1 VEQFTIGIDIGGTK
15 TAYGL
20 LDGKARIIGRFS
32 HPSNALCSP
41 GRFFD
46 QIAAGIHEL
55 LSAEHVEKESL
66 RGVGIGM
73 PSFILFEE
81 GRVVKTANLPNIRD
95 FPARAYLME
104 KLGGVRVII
113 DNDAHTAAIAEYRRG
128 AGRGFENLLYCPV
141 STGISTGIIINGKI
155 FRGRY
160 GWAGESGHM
169 IVTPD
174 DGIECGCGNRGC
186 LMSWCS
192 GSMIIKHIKKWIET
206 GEQSCITD
214 FAGGE
219 ELNCNHLA
227 MAYNAGDGLAH
238 RAVLQM
244 VKFLGIWAYNLYVTL
259 NINCFI
265 FGGGLLKLFRE
276 LTVSGNNGKKGNLL
290 GAMKEVF
297 DGYNKNSMPV
307 YFKEAELGDD
317 FGIIGAAELL
327 F

>member
-1 VEQFTIGIDIGGTK
+1 MEQFTIGIDVGGTK

-20 LDGKARIIGRFS
+20 LDGEKRIVRRLS
-32 HPSNALCSP
+32 HPSDSRCP
-41 GRFFD
+41 PERFFD
-46 QIAAGIHEL
+46 RIAAGIDEL
-55 LSAEHVEKESL
+55 LAAGHIEKGSL

-81 GRVVKTANLPNIRD
+81 GRIVKTSNLPLIRD
-95 FPARAYLME
+95 FPARAYLRE
-104 KLGGVRVII
+104 KLAGLRVIL
-113 DNDAHTAAIAEYRRG
+113 DNDAHTAAVAELRRG

-141 STGISTGIIINGKI
+141 STGIATGIIINGKI

-192 GSMIIKHIKKWIET
+192 GSMIIKHIKKWIEA
-206 GEQSCITD
+206 GESSSITE
-214 FAGGE
+214 FAGAQ

-227 MAYNAGDGLAH
+227 MAYNAGDALAR
-238 RAVLQM
+238 RAIAQM
-244 VKFLGIWAYNLYVTL
+244 VTFLGIWTYNLYVTL
-259 NINCFI
+259 NINCFV
-265 FGGGLLKLFRE
+265 FGGGLLKLFHE
-276 LTVSGNNGKKGNLL
+276 LTLNGKPGSLL
-290 GAMKEVF
+290 DAMKEVF
-297 DGYNKNSMPV
+297 DRYNKNTMPV